1 MHTHAHRAL
10 GVVMFI
16 MLVGVHPFD
25 LEGGTSD
32 IDLLRRVASSEARI
46 ERNSSCWC
54 CCCSLHCC

>member
-1 MHTHAHRAL
+1 M

-32 IDLLRRVASSEARI
+32 VDILRRVVEAEARK
-46 ERNSSCWC
+46 
-54 CCCSLHCC
+54 